1 MAQWVKDLVSIV
13 TAATWIPAEAQVQS
27 LDWEFLYA
35 VTMAKEQKKKELEDY
50 RVSIHPSLNLPNVI
64 TFDLTVV

>member
-35 VTMAKEQKKKELEDY
+35 VTMAKEQKKKK
-50 RVSIHPSLNLPNVI
+50 N
-64 TFDLTVV
+64 